1 MQNMYALS
9 LKSKKGLKK
18 GKTYRV
24 INIES
29 YWFIDG
35 RRETHVVIEVE
46 KKERKSVVKVPLA
59 EVSLLPPSPV

>member
-1 MQNMYALS
+1 MQNIYALS

-18 GKTYRV
+18 GETYRV

-29 YWFIDG
+29 DWFIDG

-46 KKERKSVVKVPLA
+46 KKKIKTFVKVPLA
-59 EVSLLPPSPV
+59 EVLLLPPSPV